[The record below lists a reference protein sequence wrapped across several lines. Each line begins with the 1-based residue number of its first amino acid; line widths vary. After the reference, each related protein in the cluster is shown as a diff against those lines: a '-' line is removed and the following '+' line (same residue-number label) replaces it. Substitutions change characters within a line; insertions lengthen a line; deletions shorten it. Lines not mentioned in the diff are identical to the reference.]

1 MQEPNPDILYTQI
14 TAWATV
20 ATVAATVFMVIFQI
34 VSSKKSTMVQLSLQL
49 TEKYDDRQMRDHR
62 KNLAA
67 VLLAGNTRP
76 TPTQMEAVIDHL
88 ETVSDLTHRGWL
100 DKGMVHNSF
109 STSIRHW
116 WAALE
121 SDITLMRQAYHDAT
135 LYDEFEKLAQTY
147 NKEHKKRMSPPIGTQ
162 AIKTFLESE
171 AI

>member
-1 MQEPNPDILYTQI
+1 MQEANPDILYTQI

-20 ATVAATVFMVIFQI
+20 AAVAATVFMVIFQI

-62 KNLAA
+62 KKLAE
-67 VLLAGNTRP
+67 VLLVGNARP

-88 ETVSDLTHRGWL
+88 ETISDLTHRGWL
-100 DKGMVHNSF
+100 DKGIVHNSF

-121 SDITLMRQAYHDAT
+121 GDINQMRQAYHDAT

-147 NKEHKKRMSPPIGTQ
+147 NEEHKKRMSPPIGPQ

-171 AI
+171 SI